1 MECHNFQTLFLS
13 HRLAVDD
20 LEPVEFSVPE
30 SGDRVCLRVLDCAI
44 EGPRIADGTGFV
56 RETRVFPSEARQSGG
71 SYKGPCRLRFSYT
84 VNGVKRPEMEKY
96 LGNVPIMLK

>member
-1 MECHNFQTLFLS
+1 M
-13 HRLAVDD
+13 DD

-44 EGPRIADGTGFV
+44 DSPRIADGAGFV

-96 LGNVPIMLK
+96 LGNVPIMLRQIHAGYRSMLCT